1 MRCAVLLSKMVKSC
15 CCRPTAAG
23 PDFGVTT
30 TSRSMLEGGC
40 CARNAGVH
48 STGASRR
55 TPKRLRMDMTPLQEG
70 RALSPPSLISY
81 NYDEGSVQKS
91 FERQRINYLR
101 SIQGYPRTR
110 PPRPG
115 TAGRVRGPLRRP
127 HP

>member
-15 CCRPTAAG
+15 CWRPATAG

-30 TSRSMLEGGC
+30 TSRSILEEGC
-40 CARNAGVH
+40 CAKNTGAH

-70 RALSPPSLISY
+70 RAWSPPSLISY

-91 FERQRINYLR
+91 FEGQRISY
-101 SIQGYPRTR
+101 
-110 PPRPG
+110 
-115 TAGRVRGPLRRP
+115 RRP
-127 HP
+127 IQ